1 MSAEA
6 QRIGHGDTDIRLL
19 PLIDHKVQITG
30 RIRMTI
36 VDRCR
41 HKAVLHCQCRNDRFQ
56 CPAGT
61 KQVSGHGFR
70 TGYIRLH
77 RCSAKRLFH
86 SQRFTGIIERRA
98 GSMRI
103 DIINIRSCN
112 SSILDCHGHGT
123 GRLCSIRKRCRNMI
137 GITGAAIPDDLPIDF
152 RISGKRML
160 QLLQNQHTGS
170 LSHNEA
176 LAFRVEGNRSTI
188 GILSLMQMAKTTN
201 AARRLADY
209 GLPFITVLTDPTMG
223 GVSASFAFIGDV
235 VIAEPKA
242 LIGFAGGVAT
252 GSCFLK
258 KGFSLGRA
266 YETKSLSGAVLPVL
280 LVIGVATGAYAASTE
295 GPGSKHAPLLLALVV
310 ALVIG
315 ALAQKSRM
323 CFAGSIRDV
332 ILMKNFDLLSI
343 IAALFVVMTI
353 YNIATGNFHLSFS
366 GQPIAHS
373 QHLWNIL
380 GMYVVGFAA
389 VLAGGCPLR
398 QLILAGQG
406 SSDSAVTFLGMLLGA
421 AFAHNFN
428 LVGSVAKAATAT
440 DAAVPGGPAMP
451 GKIAVIVCIVLLFVI
466 AATNLRRKKAAK

>member
-1 MSAEA
+1 MKLFDKTWKLALSGVVIGLLVMLLAMSGNPANMAICVACFIRDAAGALKLHTAAPVQYFRPEIVGFVCGSFLISMATKEYRSTAGSAPMVRFLLGAVMMIGALVFLGCPLRMVLRMSA
-6 QRIGHGDTDIRLL
+6 GDL
-19 PLIDHKVQITG
+19 
-30 RIRMTI
+30 
-36 VDRCR
+36 
-41 HKAVLHCQCRNDRFQ
+41 
-56 CPAGT
+56 
-61 KQVSGHGFR
+61 
-70 TGYIRLH
+70 
-77 RCSAKRLFH
+77 
-86 SQRFTGIIERRA
+86 
-98 GSMRI
+98 
-103 DIINIRSCN
+103 
-112 SSILDCHGHGT
+112 
-123 GRLCSIRKRCRNMI
+123 
-137 GITGAAIPDDLPIDF
+137 
-152 RISGKRML
+152 
-160 QLLQNQHTGS
+160 
-170 LSHNEA
+170 
-176 LAFRVEGNRSTI
+176 
-188 GILSLMQMAKTTN
+188 N
-201 AARRLADY
+201 AY
-209 GLPFITVLTDPTMG
+209 V
-223 GVSASFAFIGDV
+223 
-235 VIAEPKA
+235 A

-266 YETKSLSGAVLPVL
+266 YETKPLSGAVLPVLLAAL

-406 SSDSAVTFLGMLLGA
+406 SSDSAVTFPGMLLGA

-428 LVGSVAKAATAT
+428 LVGSAAKAATAT

>member
-1 MSAEA
+1 MKLFDKTWKLALSGVVIGLLVMLLAMSGNPANMAICVACFIRDAAGALKLHTAAPVQYFRPEIVGFVCGSFLISMATKEYRSTAGSAPMVRFLLGAVMMIGALVFLGCPLRMVLRMSA
-6 QRIGHGDTDIRLL
+6 GDL
-19 PLIDHKVQITG
+19 
-30 RIRMTI
+30 
-36 VDRCR
+36 
-41 HKAVLHCQCRNDRFQ
+41 
-56 CPAGT
+56 
-61 KQVSGHGFR
+61 
-70 TGYIRLH
+70 
-77 RCSAKRLFH
+77 
-86 SQRFTGIIERRA
+86 
-98 GSMRI
+98 
-103 DIINIRSCN
+103 
-112 SSILDCHGHGT
+112 
-123 GRLCSIRKRCRNMI
+123 
-137 GITGAAIPDDLPIDF
+137 
-152 RISGKRML
+152 
-160 QLLQNQHTGS
+160 
-170 LSHNEA
+170 
-176 LAFRVEGNRSTI
+176 
-188 GILSLMQMAKTTN
+188 N
-201 AARRLADY
+201 AY
-209 GLPFITVLTDPTMG
+209 V
-223 GVSASFAFIGDV
+223 
-235 VIAEPKA
+235 A

-266 YETKSLSGAVLPVL
+266 YETKSLSGAVLPVLLAAL

-343 IAALFVVMTI
+343 IAALFVVMTV
-353 YNIATGNFHLSFS
+353 YNIVTGNFHLSFS

-428 LVGSVAKAATAT
+428 LVGSAAKAATAT

-451 GKIAVIVCIVLLFVI
+451 GKIAVIVCIVLLFMI

>member
-1 MSAEA
+1 MKLFDKTWKLALSGVVIGLLVMLLAMSGNPANMAICVACFIRDAAGALKLHTAAPVQYFRPEIVGFVCGSFLISVATKEYRSTAGSAPMVRFLLGAVMMIGALVFLGCPLRMVLRMSA
-6 QRIGHGDTDIRLL
+6 GDL
-19 PLIDHKVQITG
+19 
-30 RIRMTI
+30 
-36 VDRCR
+36 
-41 HKAVLHCQCRNDRFQ
+41 
-56 CPAGT
+56 
-61 KQVSGHGFR
+61 
-70 TGYIRLH
+70 
-77 RCSAKRLFH
+77 
-86 SQRFTGIIERRA
+86 
-98 GSMRI
+98 
-103 DIINIRSCN
+103 
-112 SSILDCHGHGT
+112 
-123 GRLCSIRKRCRNMI
+123 
-137 GITGAAIPDDLPIDF
+137 
-152 RISGKRML
+152 
-160 QLLQNQHTGS
+160 
-170 LSHNEA
+170 
-176 LAFRVEGNRSTI
+176 
-188 GILSLMQMAKTTN
+188 N
-201 AARRLADY
+201 AY
-209 GLPFITVLTDPTMG
+209 V
-223 GVSASFAFIGDV
+223 
-235 VIAEPKA
+235 A

-280 LVIGVATGAYAASTE
+280 LAALLVIGVATGAYAASTE
-295 GPGSKHAPLLLALVV
+295 GPGSKHAPLLLALMV

-343 IAALFVVMTI
+343 IAALFAVMII

-428 LVGSVAKAATAT
+428 LVGSAAKAATAT

>member
-1 MSAEA
+1 MKLFDKTWKLALSGVVIGLLVMLLAMSGNPANMA
-6 QRIGHGDTDIRLL
+6 ICVACFIRNAAGALKLHTAAPVQYFRPEIVGFVCGSFLL
-19 PLIDHKVQITG
+19 AL
-30 RIRMTI
+30 
-36 VDRCR
+36 
-41 HKAVLHCQCRNDRFQ
+41 L
-56 CPAGT
+56 T
-61 KQVSGHGFR
+61 KEYKS
-70 TGYIRLH
+70 T
-77 RCSAKRLFH
+77 
-86 SQRFTGIIERRA
+86 A
-98 GSMRI
+98 GSSPMVRF
-103 DIINIRSCN
+103 
-112 SSILDCHGHGT
+112 ILGAAMMLGAFVMSVCTKEFRAKSGSAPALRFVLGAFV
-123 GRLCSIRKRCRNMI
+123 MI
-137 GITGAAIPDDLPIDF
+137 G
-152 RISGKRML
+152 
-160 QLLQNQHTGS
+160 
-170 LSHNEA
+170 A
-176 LAFRVEGNRSTI
+176 LAFLGCPLRMVLRMSAGD
-188 GILSLMQMAKTTN
+188 LN
-201 AARRLADY
+201 AY
-209 GLPFITVLTDPTMG
+209 V
-223 GVSASFAFIGDV
+223 
-235 VIAEPKA
+235 A

-280 LVIGVATGAYAASTE
+280 LAALLVIGVATGAYAASTE
-295 GPGSKHAPLLLALVV
+295 GPGSKHAPLLLALMV

-343 IAALFVVMTI
+343 IAALFAVMTI

-428 LVGSVAKAATAT
+428 LVGSAAKAATAT

>member
-1 MSAEA
+1 MKLFDKTWKLTLSGVVIGLLVMLLAMSGNPANMAICVACFIRDAAGALKLHTAAPVQYFRPEIVGFVCGSFLISMATKEYRSTAGSAPMVRFLLGAVMMIGALVFLGCPLRMVLRMSA
-6 QRIGHGDTDIRLL
+6 GDL
-19 PLIDHKVQITG
+19 
-30 RIRMTI
+30 
-36 VDRCR
+36 
-41 HKAVLHCQCRNDRFQ
+41 
-56 CPAGT
+56 
-61 KQVSGHGFR
+61 
-70 TGYIRLH
+70 
-77 RCSAKRLFH
+77 
-86 SQRFTGIIERRA
+86 
-98 GSMRI
+98 
-103 DIINIRSCN
+103 
-112 SSILDCHGHGT
+112 
-123 GRLCSIRKRCRNMI
+123 
-137 GITGAAIPDDLPIDF
+137 
-152 RISGKRML
+152 
-160 QLLQNQHTGS
+160 
-170 LSHNEA
+170 
-176 LAFRVEGNRSTI
+176 
-188 GILSLMQMAKTTN
+188 N
-201 AARRLADY
+201 AY
-209 GLPFITVLTDPTMG
+209 V
-223 GVSASFAFIGDV
+223 
-235 VIAEPKA
+235 A

-266 YETKSLSGAVLPVL
+266 YETKPLSGAVLPVLLAAL

-295 GPGSKHAPLLLALVV
+295 GPGSKHAPLLLALMV

-428 LVGSVAKAATAT
+428 LVGSAAKAATAT

>member
-1 MSAEA
+1 MKLFDKTWKLALSGVVIGLLVMLLAMSGNPANMAICVACFIRDAAGALKLHTAAPVQYFRPEIVGFVCGSFLISMATKEYRSTAGSAPMVRFLLGAVMMIGALVFLGCPLRMVLRMSA
-6 QRIGHGDTDIRLL
+6 GDL
-19 PLIDHKVQITG
+19 
-30 RIRMTI
+30 
-36 VDRCR
+36 
-41 HKAVLHCQCRNDRFQ
+41 
-56 CPAGT
+56 
-61 KQVSGHGFR
+61 
-70 TGYIRLH
+70 
-77 RCSAKRLFH
+77 
-86 SQRFTGIIERRA
+86 
-98 GSMRI
+98 
-103 DIINIRSCN
+103 
-112 SSILDCHGHGT
+112 
-123 GRLCSIRKRCRNMI
+123 
-137 GITGAAIPDDLPIDF
+137 
-152 RISGKRML
+152 
-160 QLLQNQHTGS
+160 
-170 LSHNEA
+170 
-176 LAFRVEGNRSTI
+176 
-188 GILSLMQMAKTTN
+188 N
-201 AARRLADY
+201 AY
-209 GLPFITVLTDPTMG
+209 V
-223 GVSASFAFIGDV
+223 
-235 VIAEPKA
+235 A

-266 YETKSLSGAVLPVL
+266 YETKPLSGAVLPVLLAAL

-428 LVGSVAKAATAT
+428 LVGSAAKAATAT
-440 DAAVPGGPAMP
+440 DAAVPGGPAIP

>member
-1 MSAEA
+1 MKLFDKTWKLALSGVVIGLLVMLLAMSGNPANMAICVACFIRDAAGALKLHTAAPVQYFRPEIVGFVCGSFLISMATKEYRSTAGSAPMVRFLLGAVMMIGALVFLGCPLRMVLRMSA
-6 QRIGHGDTDIRLL
+6 GDL
-19 PLIDHKVQITG
+19 
-30 RIRMTI
+30 
-36 VDRCR
+36 
-41 HKAVLHCQCRNDRFQ
+41 
-56 CPAGT
+56 
-61 KQVSGHGFR
+61 
-70 TGYIRLH
+70 
-77 RCSAKRLFH
+77 
-86 SQRFTGIIERRA
+86 
-98 GSMRI
+98 
-103 DIINIRSCN
+103 
-112 SSILDCHGHGT
+112 
-123 GRLCSIRKRCRNMI
+123 
-137 GITGAAIPDDLPIDF
+137 
-152 RISGKRML
+152 
-160 QLLQNQHTGS
+160 
-170 LSHNEA
+170 
-176 LAFRVEGNRSTI
+176 
-188 GILSLMQMAKTTN
+188 N
-201 AARRLADY
+201 AY
-209 GLPFITVLTDPTMG
+209 V
-223 GVSASFAFIGDV
+223 
-235 VIAEPKA
+235 A

-266 YETKSLSGAVLPVL
+266 YETKSLSGAVLPVLLAAL

-343 IAALFVVMTI
+343 IATLFAVMTI

-428 LVGSVAKAATAT
+428 LVGSAAKAATAT

>member
-1 MSAEA
+1 MKLFDKTWKLALSGVVIGLLVMLLAMSGNPANMAICVACFIRDAAGALKLHTAAPVQYFRPEIVGFVCGSFLISMATKEYRSTAGSAPMVRFLLGAVMMIGALVFLGCPLRMVLRMSA
-6 QRIGHGDTDIRLL
+6 GDL
-19 PLIDHKVQITG
+19 
-30 RIRMTI
+30 
-36 VDRCR
+36 
-41 HKAVLHCQCRNDRFQ
+41 
-56 CPAGT
+56 
-61 KQVSGHGFR
+61 
-70 TGYIRLH
+70 
-77 RCSAKRLFH
+77 
-86 SQRFTGIIERRA
+86 
-98 GSMRI
+98 
-103 DIINIRSCN
+103 
-112 SSILDCHGHGT
+112 
-123 GRLCSIRKRCRNMI
+123 
-137 GITGAAIPDDLPIDF
+137 
-152 RISGKRML
+152 
-160 QLLQNQHTGS
+160 
-170 LSHNEA
+170 
-176 LAFRVEGNRSTI
+176 
-188 GILSLMQMAKTTN
+188 N
-201 AARRLADY
+201 AY
-209 GLPFITVLTDPTMG
+209 V
-223 GVSASFAFIGDV
+223 
-235 VIAEPKA
+235 A

-280 LVIGVATGAYAASTE
+280 LAALLVIGVATGAYAAITE
-295 GPGSKHAPLLLALVV
+295 GPGSKHAPLLLALMV

-343 IAALFVVMTI
+343 IAALFAVMTI
-353 YNIATGNFHLSFS
+353 YYIATGNFHLSFS

-428 LVGSVAKAATAT
+428 LVGSAAKAATAT

>member
-1 MSAEA
+1 MKLFDKIWKLALSGVVIGLLVMLLAMSGNPANMAICVACFIRDAAGALKLHTAAPVQYFRPEIVGFVCGSFLISMATKEYRSTAGSAPMVRFLLGAVMMIGALVFLGCPLRMVLRMSA
-6 QRIGHGDTDIRLL
+6 GDL
-19 PLIDHKVQITG
+19 
-30 RIRMTI
+30 
-36 VDRCR
+36 
-41 HKAVLHCQCRNDRFQ
+41 
-56 CPAGT
+56 
-61 KQVSGHGFR
+61 
-70 TGYIRLH
+70 
-77 RCSAKRLFH
+77 
-86 SQRFTGIIERRA
+86 
-98 GSMRI
+98 
-103 DIINIRSCN
+103 
-112 SSILDCHGHGT
+112 
-123 GRLCSIRKRCRNMI
+123 
-137 GITGAAIPDDLPIDF
+137 
-152 RISGKRML
+152 
-160 QLLQNQHTGS
+160 
-170 LSHNEA
+170 
-176 LAFRVEGNRSTI
+176 
-188 GILSLMQMAKTTN
+188 N
-201 AARRLADY
+201 AY
-209 GLPFITVLTDPTMG
+209 V
-223 GVSASFAFIGDV
+223 
-235 VIAEPKA
+235 A

-280 LVIGVATGAYAASTE
+280 LAALLVIGVATGAYAASTE
-295 GPGSKHAPLLLALVV
+295 GPGSKHAPLLLALMV

-343 IAALFVVMTI
+343 IAALFAVMTI

-428 LVGSVAKAATAT
+428 LVGSAAKAATAT
-440 DAAVPGGPAMP
+440 DAAVPGGSAMP

>member
-1 MSAEA
+1 MKLFDKTWKLALSGVVIGLLVMLLAMSGNPANMAICVACFIRDAAGALKLHTAAPVQYFRPEIVGFVCGSFLISVATKEYRSTAGSAPMVRFLLGAVMMIGALVFLGCPLRMVLRMSA
-6 QRIGHGDTDIRLL
+6 GDL
-19 PLIDHKVQITG
+19 
-30 RIRMTI
+30 
-36 VDRCR
+36 
-41 HKAVLHCQCRNDRFQ
+41 
-56 CPAGT
+56 
-61 KQVSGHGFR
+61 
-70 TGYIRLH
+70 
-77 RCSAKRLFH
+77 
-86 SQRFTGIIERRA
+86 
-98 GSMRI
+98 
-103 DIINIRSCN
+103 
-112 SSILDCHGHGT
+112 
-123 GRLCSIRKRCRNMI
+123 
-137 GITGAAIPDDLPIDF
+137 
-152 RISGKRML
+152 
-160 QLLQNQHTGS
+160 
-170 LSHNEA
+170 
-176 LAFRVEGNRSTI
+176 
-188 GILSLMQMAKTTN
+188 N
-201 AARRLADY
+201 AY
-209 GLPFITVLTDPTMG
+209 V
-223 GVSASFAFIGDV
+223 
-235 VIAEPKA
+235 A

-266 YETKSLSGAVLPVL
+266 YETKTLSGAVLPVLLAAL

-373 QHLWNIL
+373 QHLWDIL

-428 LVGSVAKAATAT
+428 LVGSAAKAATAT

>member
-1 MSAEA
+1 MKLFDKTWKLALSGVVIGLLVMLLAMSGNPANMAICVACFIRNAAGALKLHTAAPVQYFRPEIVGFVCGSFLISMATKEYRSTAGSAPMVRFLLGAVMMIGALVFLGCPLRMVLRMSA
-6 QRIGHGDTDIRLL
+6 GDL
-19 PLIDHKVQITG
+19 
-30 RIRMTI
+30 
-36 VDRCR
+36 
-41 HKAVLHCQCRNDRFQ
+41 
-56 CPAGT
+56 
-61 KQVSGHGFR
+61 
-70 TGYIRLH
+70 
-77 RCSAKRLFH
+77 
-86 SQRFTGIIERRA
+86 
-98 GSMRI
+98 
-103 DIINIRSCN
+103 
-112 SSILDCHGHGT
+112 
-123 GRLCSIRKRCRNMI
+123 
-137 GITGAAIPDDLPIDF
+137 
-152 RISGKRML
+152 
-160 QLLQNQHTGS
+160 
-170 LSHNEA
+170 
-176 LAFRVEGNRSTI
+176 
-188 GILSLMQMAKTTN
+188 N
-201 AARRLADY
+201 AY
-209 GLPFITVLTDPTMG
+209 V
-223 GVSASFAFIGDV
+223 
-235 VIAEPKA
+235 A

-258 KGFSLGRA
+258 KGFSLGRT
-266 YETKSLSGAVLPVL
+266 YETKSLSGAVLPVLLAAL

-295 GPGSKHAPLLLALVV
+295 GPGSKHAPLLLALMV

-343 IAALFVVMTI
+343 IAALFAVMTV
-353 YNIATGNFHLSFS
+353 YNIAIGNFHLSFS

-428 LVGSVAKAATAT
+428 LVGSAAKAATAT

>member
-1 MSAEA
+1 MKLFDKTWKLALSGVVIGLLVMLLAMSGNPANMAICVACFIRDAAGALKLHTAAPVQYFRPEIVGFVCGSFLISMATKEYRSTAGSAPMVRFLLGAVMMIGALVFLGCPLRMVLRMSA
-6 QRIGHGDTDIRLL
+6 GDL
-19 PLIDHKVQITG
+19 
-30 RIRMTI
+30 
-36 VDRCR
+36 
-41 HKAVLHCQCRNDRFQ
+41 
-56 CPAGT
+56 
-61 KQVSGHGFR
+61 
-70 TGYIRLH
+70 
-77 RCSAKRLFH
+77 
-86 SQRFTGIIERRA
+86 
-98 GSMRI
+98 
-103 DIINIRSCN
+103 
-112 SSILDCHGHGT
+112 
-123 GRLCSIRKRCRNMI
+123 
-137 GITGAAIPDDLPIDF
+137 
-152 RISGKRML
+152 
-160 QLLQNQHTGS
+160 
-170 LSHNEA
+170 
-176 LAFRVEGNRSTI
+176 
-188 GILSLMQMAKTTN
+188 N
-201 AARRLADY
+201 AY
-209 GLPFITVLTDPTMG
+209 V
-223 GVSASFAFIGDV
+223 
-235 VIAEPKA
+235 A

-266 YETKSLSGAVLPVL
+266 YETNSLSGAVLPVLLAAL

-343 IAALFVVMTI
+343 IAALFAVMTI

-428 LVGSVAKAATAT
+428 LVGSAAKAATAT

-451 GKIAVIVCIVLLFVI
+451 GKIAVIVCIVLLFMI
-466 AATNLRRKKAAK
+466 AATNLRRKKRQSDLKKEKAQWLNLLKWTFAAFPALNRCC

>member
-1 MSAEA
+1 MKLFDKTWKLALSGVVIGLLVMLLAMSGNPANMAICVACFIRDAAGALKLHTAAPVQYFRPEIVGFVCGSFLISMATKEYRSTAGSAPMVRFLLGAVMMIGALVFLGCPLRMVLRMSA
-6 QRIGHGDTDIRLL
+6 GDL
-19 PLIDHKVQITG
+19 
-30 RIRMTI
+30 
-36 VDRCR
+36 
-41 HKAVLHCQCRNDRFQ
+41 
-56 CPAGT
+56 
-61 KQVSGHGFR
+61 
-70 TGYIRLH
+70 
-77 RCSAKRLFH
+77 
-86 SQRFTGIIERRA
+86 
-98 GSMRI
+98 
-103 DIINIRSCN
+103 
-112 SSILDCHGHGT
+112 
-123 GRLCSIRKRCRNMI
+123 
-137 GITGAAIPDDLPIDF
+137 
-152 RISGKRML
+152 
-160 QLLQNQHTGS
+160 
-170 LSHNEA
+170 
-176 LAFRVEGNRSTI
+176 
-188 GILSLMQMAKTTN
+188 N
-201 AARRLADY
+201 AY
-209 GLPFITVLTDPTMG
+209 V
-223 GVSASFAFIGDV
+223 
-235 VIAEPKA
+235 A

-258 KGFSLGRA
+258 KGFSLGRT
-266 YETKSLSGAVLPVL
+266 YETKSLSGAVLPVLLAAL

-428 LVGSVAKAATAT
+428 LVGSAAKAATAT

>member
-1 MSAEA
+1 MKLFDKTWKLTLSGVVIGLLVMLLAMSGNPANMAICVACFIRDAAGALKLHTAAPVQYFRPEIVGFVCGSFLISMATKEYRSTAGSAPMVRFLLGAVMMIGALVFLGCPLRMVLRMSA
-6 QRIGHGDTDIRLL
+6 GDL
-19 PLIDHKVQITG
+19 
-30 RIRMTI
+30 
-36 VDRCR
+36 
-41 HKAVLHCQCRNDRFQ
+41 
-56 CPAGT
+56 
-61 KQVSGHGFR
+61 
-70 TGYIRLH
+70 
-77 RCSAKRLFH
+77 
-86 SQRFTGIIERRA
+86 
-98 GSMRI
+98 
-103 DIINIRSCN
+103 
-112 SSILDCHGHGT
+112 
-123 GRLCSIRKRCRNMI
+123 
-137 GITGAAIPDDLPIDF
+137 
-152 RISGKRML
+152 
-160 QLLQNQHTGS
+160 
-170 LSHNEA
+170 
-176 LAFRVEGNRSTI
+176 
-188 GILSLMQMAKTTN
+188 N
-201 AARRLADY
+201 AY
-209 GLPFITVLTDPTMG
+209 V
-223 GVSASFAFIGDV
+223 
-235 VIAEPKA
+235 A

-280 LVIGVATGAYAASTE
+280 LAALLVIGVATGAYAASTE
-295 GPGSKHAPLLLALVV
+295 GPGSKHAPLLLALMV

-428 LVGSVAKAATAT
+428 LVGSAAKAATAT

>member
-1 MSAEA
+1 MKLFDKTWKLALSGVVIGLLVMLLAMSGNPANMAICVACFIRDAAGALKLHTAAPVQYFRPEIVGFVCGSFLISMATKEYRSTAGSAPMVRFLLGAVMMIGALVFLGCPLRMVLRMSA
-6 QRIGHGDTDIRLL
+6 GDL
-19 PLIDHKVQITG
+19 
-30 RIRMTI
+30 
-36 VDRCR
+36 
-41 HKAVLHCQCRNDRFQ
+41 
-56 CPAGT
+56 
-61 KQVSGHGFR
+61 
-70 TGYIRLH
+70 
-77 RCSAKRLFH
+77 
-86 SQRFTGIIERRA
+86 
-98 GSMRI
+98 
-103 DIINIRSCN
+103 
-112 SSILDCHGHGT
+112 
-123 GRLCSIRKRCRNMI
+123 
-137 GITGAAIPDDLPIDF
+137 
-152 RISGKRML
+152 
-160 QLLQNQHTGS
+160 
-170 LSHNEA
+170 
-176 LAFRVEGNRSTI
+176 
-188 GILSLMQMAKTTN
+188 N
-201 AARRLADY
+201 AY
-209 GLPFITVLTDPTMG
+209 V
-223 GVSASFAFIGDV
+223 
-235 VIAEPKA
+235 A

-266 YETKSLSGAVLPVL
+266 YETKPLSGAVLPVLLAAL
-280 LVIGVATGAYAASTE
+280 LVIGVATGAYVASTE

-343 IAALFVVMTI
+343 IAALFVVMTV

-428 LVGSVAKAATAT
+428 LVGSAAKAATAT

>member
-1 MSAEA
+1 MKLFDKTWKLALSGVVIGLLVMLQAMSGNPANMAICVACFIRDAAGALKLHTAAPVQYFRPEIVGFVCGSFLISVATKEYRSTAGSAPMVRFLLGAVMMISALVFLGCPLRMVLRMSA
-6 QRIGHGDTDIRLL
+6 GDL
-19 PLIDHKVQITG
+19 
-30 RIRMTI
+30 
-36 VDRCR
+36 
-41 HKAVLHCQCRNDRFQ
+41 
-56 CPAGT
+56 
-61 KQVSGHGFR
+61 
-70 TGYIRLH
+70 
-77 RCSAKRLFH
+77 
-86 SQRFTGIIERRA
+86 
-98 GSMRI
+98 
-103 DIINIRSCN
+103 
-112 SSILDCHGHGT
+112 
-123 GRLCSIRKRCRNMI
+123 
-137 GITGAAIPDDLPIDF
+137 
-152 RISGKRML
+152 
-160 QLLQNQHTGS
+160 
-170 LSHNEA
+170 
-176 LAFRVEGNRSTI
+176 
-188 GILSLMQMAKTTN
+188 N
-201 AARRLADY
+201 AY
-209 GLPFITVLTDPTMG
+209 V
-223 GVSASFAFIGDV
+223 
-235 VIAEPKA
+235 A

-280 LVIGVATGAYAASTE
+280 LAALLVIGVATGAYAASTE

-310 ALVIG
+310 TLVIG

-428 LVGSVAKAATAT
+428 LVGSAAKAATAT

>member
-1 MSAEA
+1 MKLFDKTWKLALSGVVIGFLVMLLAMSGNPANMAICVACFIRDAAGALKLHTAAPVQYFRPEIVGFVCGSFLISMATKEYRSTAGSAPMVRFLLGAVMMIGALVFLGCPLRMVLRMSA
-6 QRIGHGDTDIRLL
+6 GDL
-19 PLIDHKVQITG
+19 
-30 RIRMTI
+30 
-36 VDRCR
+36 
-41 HKAVLHCQCRNDRFQ
+41 
-56 CPAGT
+56 
-61 KQVSGHGFR
+61 
-70 TGYIRLH
+70 
-77 RCSAKRLFH
+77 
-86 SQRFTGIIERRA
+86 
-98 GSMRI
+98 
-103 DIINIRSCN
+103 
-112 SSILDCHGHGT
+112 
-123 GRLCSIRKRCRNMI
+123 
-137 GITGAAIPDDLPIDF
+137 
-152 RISGKRML
+152 
-160 QLLQNQHTGS
+160 
-170 LSHNEA
+170 
-176 LAFRVEGNRSTI
+176 
-188 GILSLMQMAKTTN
+188 N
-201 AARRLADY
+201 AY
-209 GLPFITVLTDPTMG
+209 V
-223 GVSASFAFIGDV
+223 
-235 VIAEPKA
+235 A

-266 YETKSLSGAVLPVL
+266 YETKSLSGAVLPVLLAAL

-343 IAALFVVMTI
+343 IAALFVVMTV

-398 QLILAGQG
+398 QLILAGHG

-428 LVGSVAKAATAT
+428 LVGSAAKAATAT

-451 GKIAVIVCIVLLFVI
+451 GKIAVIVCIVLLFMI

>member
-1 MSAEA
+1 MKLFDKTWKLALSGVVIGLLVMLLAMSGNPANMAICVACFIRDAAGALKLHTAAPVQYFRPEIVGFVCGSFLLSTATKEDSSIPGSAPRVFFSVWGVFLLLCPGFLGCPLRMVLRMSA
-6 QRIGHGDTDIRLL
+6 GDL
-19 PLIDHKVQITG
+19 
-30 RIRMTI
+30 
-36 VDRCR
+36 
-41 HKAVLHCQCRNDRFQ
+41 
-56 CPAGT
+56 
-61 KQVSGHGFR
+61 
-70 TGYIRLH
+70 
-77 RCSAKRLFH
+77 
-86 SQRFTGIIERRA
+86 
-98 GSMRI
+98 
-103 DIINIRSCN
+103 
-112 SSILDCHGHGT
+112 
-123 GRLCSIRKRCRNMI
+123 
-137 GITGAAIPDDLPIDF
+137 
-152 RISGKRML
+152 
-160 QLLQNQHTGS
+160 
-170 LSHNEA
+170 
-176 LAFRVEGNRSTI
+176 
-188 GILSLMQMAKTTN
+188 N
-201 AARRLADY
+201 AY
-209 GLPFITVLTDPTMG
+209 V
-223 GVSASFAFIGDV
+223 
-235 VIAEPKA
+235 A

-266 YETKSLSGAVLPVL
+266 YETKSLSGAVLPVLLAAL

-343 IAALFVVMTI
+343 IAALFAVMTI

-428 LVGSVAKAATAT
+428 LIGSAAKAATAT

>member
-1 MSAEA
+1 MKLFDKTWKLALSGVVIGLLVMLLAMSGNPANMAICVACFIRDAAGALKLHTAAPVQYFRPEIVGFVCGSFLISMATKEYRSTAGSAPMVRFLLGAVMMIGALVFLGCPLRMVLRMSA
-6 QRIGHGDTDIRLL
+6 GDL
-19 PLIDHKVQITG
+19 
-30 RIRMTI
+30 
-36 VDRCR
+36 
-41 HKAVLHCQCRNDRFQ
+41 
-56 CPAGT
+56 
-61 KQVSGHGFR
+61 
-70 TGYIRLH
+70 
-77 RCSAKRLFH
+77 
-86 SQRFTGIIERRA
+86 
-98 GSMRI
+98 
-103 DIINIRSCN
+103 
-112 SSILDCHGHGT
+112 
-123 GRLCSIRKRCRNMI
+123 
-137 GITGAAIPDDLPIDF
+137 
-152 RISGKRML
+152 
-160 QLLQNQHTGS
+160 
-170 LSHNEA
+170 
-176 LAFRVEGNRSTI
+176 
-188 GILSLMQMAKTTN
+188 N
-201 AARRLADY
+201 AY
-209 GLPFITVLTDPTMG
+209 V
-223 GVSASFAFIGDV
+223 
-235 VIAEPKA
+235 A

-266 YETKSLSGAVLPVL
+266 YETKSLSGAVLPVLLAAL

-343 IAALFVVMTI
+343 IAALFVVMTV

-428 LVGSVAKAATAT
+428 LVGSAAKAATAT

-466 AATNLRRKKAAK
+466 EATNLRRKKAAK

>member
-1 MSAEA
+1 MKLFDKTWKLALSGVVIGLLVMLLAMSGNPANMAICVACFIRDAAGALKLHTAAPVQYFRPEIVGFVCGSFLISVATKEYRSTAGSAPMVRFLLGAVMMIGALVFLGCPLRMVLRMSA
-6 QRIGHGDTDIRLL
+6 GDL
-19 PLIDHKVQITG
+19 
-30 RIRMTI
+30 
-36 VDRCR
+36 
-41 HKAVLHCQCRNDRFQ
+41 
-56 CPAGT
+56 
-61 KQVSGHGFR
+61 
-70 TGYIRLH
+70 
-77 RCSAKRLFH
+77 
-86 SQRFTGIIERRA
+86 
-98 GSMRI
+98 
-103 DIINIRSCN
+103 
-112 SSILDCHGHGT
+112 
-123 GRLCSIRKRCRNMI
+123 
-137 GITGAAIPDDLPIDF
+137 
-152 RISGKRML
+152 
-160 QLLQNQHTGS
+160 
-170 LSHNEA
+170 
-176 LAFRVEGNRSTI
+176 
-188 GILSLMQMAKTTN
+188 N
-201 AARRLADY
+201 AY
-209 GLPFITVLTDPTMG
+209 V
-223 GVSASFAFIGDV
+223 
-235 VIAEPKA
+235 A

-280 LVIGVATGAYAASTE
+280 LAALLVIGVATGAYAASTE
-295 GPGSKHAPLLLALVV
+295 GPGSKHAPLLLALMV

-343 IAALFVVMTI
+343 IAALFAVMTI
-353 YNIATGNFHLSFS
+353 YNIATGTFHLSFS

-428 LVGSVAKAATAT
+428 LVGCAAKAATAT

>member
-1 MSAEA
+1 MSTPFADALSLCNLASVGIFGIVLSAAFCELEWTR
-6 QRIGHGDTDIRLL
+6 QRKLLLAGCTVLMLALQGVVSLRWSTSFARYLYPVITHL
-19 PLIDHKVQITG
+19 PLVILLAA
-30 RIRMTI
+30 MTRKALWSLI
-36 VDRCR
+36 
-41 HKAVLHCQCRNDRFQ
+41 AVLTAYLCCQ
-56 CPAGT
+56 
-61 KQVSGHGFR
+61 
-70 TGYIRLH
+70 L
-77 RCSAKRLFH
+77 
-86 SQRFTGIIERRA
+86 RRW
-98 GSMRI
+98 
-103 DIINIRSCN
+103 
-112 SSILDCHGHGT
+112 
-123 GRLCSIRKRCRNMI
+123 
-137 GITGAAIPDDLPIDF
+137 AA
-152 RISGKRML
+152 
-160 QLLQNQHTGS
+160 
-170 LSHNEA
+170 
-176 LAFRVEGNRSTI
+176 
-188 GILSLMQMAKTTN
+188 
-201 AARRLADY
+201 
-209 GLPFITVLTDPTMG
+209 
-223 GVSASFAFIGDV
+223 
-235 VIAEPKA
+235 
-242 LIGFAGGVAT
+242 
-252 GSCFLK
+252 
-258 KGFSLGRA
+258 
-266 YETKSLSGAVLPVL
+266 L
-280 LVIGVATGAYAASTE
+280 LVIALFPTGGTALQDATELVVTL
-295 GPGSKHAPLLLALVV
+295 PLLLALVV

-343 IAALFVVMTI
+343 IAALFAVMTI

-428 LVGSVAKAATAT
+428 LVGSAAKAATAT

>member
-1 MSAEA
+1 
-6 QRIGHGDTDIRLL
+6 
-19 PLIDHKVQITG
+19 
-30 RIRMTI
+30 MTI

-188 GILSLMQMAKTTN
+188 GILSLMQCPHTRKSCHCHRCYCRFTSPRSHHILIAVTN
-201 AARRLADY
+201 AVEGFSNGVGCRR
-209 GLPFITVLTDPTMG
+209 
-223 GVSASFAFIGDV
+223 
-235 VIAEPKA
+235 
-242 LIGFAGGVAT
+242 T
-252 GSCFLK
+252 GSHH
-258 KGFSLGRA
+258 
-266 YETKSLSGAVLPVL
+266 
-280 LVIGVATGAYAASTE
+280 TGY
-295 GPGSKHAPLLLALVV
+295 
-310 ALVIG
+310 
-315 ALAQKSRM
+315 
-323 CFAGSIRDV
+323 
-332 ILMKNFDLLSI
+332 
-343 IAALFVVMTI
+343 
-353 YNIATGNFHLSFS
+353 
-366 GQPIAHS
+366 
-373 QHLWNIL
+373 
-380 GMYVVGFAA
+380 
-389 VLAGGCPLR
+389 
-398 QLILAGQG
+398 
-406 SSDSAVTFLGMLLGA
+406 
-421 AFAHNFN
+421 
-428 LVGSVAKAATAT
+428 
-440 DAAVPGGPAMP
+440 
-451 GKIAVIVCIVLLFVI
+451 IAVCIHI
-466 AATNLRRKKAAK
+466 NGSTSR

>member
-1 MSAEA
+1 MKLFDKTWKLALSGVVIGLLVMLLAMSGNPANMAICVACFIRDAAGALKLHTAAPVQYFRPEIVGFVCGSFLISVATKEYRSTAGSAPMVRFLLGAVMMIGALVFLGCPLRMVLRMSA
-6 QRIGHGDTDIRLL
+6 GDL
-19 PLIDHKVQITG
+19 
-30 RIRMTI
+30 
-36 VDRCR
+36 
-41 HKAVLHCQCRNDRFQ
+41 
-56 CPAGT
+56 
-61 KQVSGHGFR
+61 
-70 TGYIRLH
+70 
-77 RCSAKRLFH
+77 
-86 SQRFTGIIERRA
+86 
-98 GSMRI
+98 
-103 DIINIRSCN
+103 
-112 SSILDCHGHGT
+112 
-123 GRLCSIRKRCRNMI
+123 
-137 GITGAAIPDDLPIDF
+137 
-152 RISGKRML
+152 
-160 QLLQNQHTGS
+160 
-170 LSHNEA
+170 
-176 LAFRVEGNRSTI
+176 
-188 GILSLMQMAKTTN
+188 N
-201 AARRLADY
+201 AY
-209 GLPFITVLTDPTMG
+209 V
-223 GVSASFAFIGDV
+223 
-235 VIAEPKA
+235 A

-280 LVIGVATGAYAASTE
+280 LAALLVIGVATGAYVASTE

-343 IAALFVVMTI
+343 IAALFVVMTV

-428 LVGSVAKAATAT
+428 LVGSAAKAATAT

>member
-1 MSAEA
+1 MKLFDKIWKLALSGVVIGLLVMLLAMSGNPANMAICVACFIRDAAGALKLHTAAPVQYFRPEIVGFVCGSFLISVATKEYRSTAGSAPMVRFLLGAVMMIGALVFLGCPLRMVLRMSA
-6 QRIGHGDTDIRLL
+6 GDL
-19 PLIDHKVQITG
+19 
-30 RIRMTI
+30 
-36 VDRCR
+36 
-41 HKAVLHCQCRNDRFQ
+41 
-56 CPAGT
+56 
-61 KQVSGHGFR
+61 
-70 TGYIRLH
+70 
-77 RCSAKRLFH
+77 
-86 SQRFTGIIERRA
+86 
-98 GSMRI
+98 
-103 DIINIRSCN
+103 
-112 SSILDCHGHGT
+112 
-123 GRLCSIRKRCRNMI
+123 
-137 GITGAAIPDDLPIDF
+137 
-152 RISGKRML
+152 
-160 QLLQNQHTGS
+160 
-170 LSHNEA
+170 
-176 LAFRVEGNRSTI
+176 
-188 GILSLMQMAKTTN
+188 N
-201 AARRLADY
+201 AY
-209 GLPFITVLTDPTMG
+209 V
-223 GVSASFAFIGDV
+223 
-235 VIAEPKA
+235 A

-266 YETKSLSGAVLPVL
+266 YETKSLSGAVLPVLLAAL

-343 IAALFVVMTI
+343 IAALFVVMTV

-428 LVGSVAKAATAT
+428 LVGSAAKAATAT